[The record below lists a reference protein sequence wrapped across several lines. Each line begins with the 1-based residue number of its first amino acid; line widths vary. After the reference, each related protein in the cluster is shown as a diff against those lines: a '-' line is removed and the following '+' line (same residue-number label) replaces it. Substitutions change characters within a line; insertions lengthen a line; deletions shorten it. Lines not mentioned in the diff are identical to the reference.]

1 MTQIILIS
9 IGAGLLSALLFA
21 SVLTGSLLAIVLQIF
36 AQLPIQSASLTFGP
50 RAGLIAAVA
59 AVAALLLVSGLPS
72 QTVSYSL
79 NFAAPALLASY
90 LAGLRNTELP
100 VDQLSSWYPLASQF
114 RWRRCSSDLPAVGSV
129 FRFHAGKR
137 GAGH

>member
-79 NFAAPALLASY
+79 NFAA
-90 LAGLRNTELP
+90 LP
-100 VDQLSSWYPLASQF
+100 PC
-114 RWRRCSSDLPAVGSV
+114 WRATW
-129 FRFHAGKR
+129 R
-137 GAGH
+137 G